1 MEKLSLQSTVTLA
14 NGVKMPLLGYSTEET
29 AYDLKTQVEIIMDA
43 IDVGFRYFDTAESYR
58 TQRALGIAIK
68 KSGIPRE
75 EFFIASKICI
85 DDIRDRCTYRGFE
98 ETMAQL
104 DMDYIDLISM
114 HWPFAERI
122 MPSWWQMQD
131 IYDDKRARA
140 IGGCNFEIH
149 HLEGIKNL
157 IEKEDGYTKY
167 MPMVNQSH
175 FHPQFTCQDL
185 REYCLQN
192 KIALGGLF
200 EKDQLYTM
208 TKPLY
213 NLESS
218 RGGEWYEPGEDPTD
232 HSKNPRLPHDY
243 YDNFDVMSD
252 IGKKYGKTNTQVWIR
267 WSLQHG
273 VITTPKTIWKNKM
286 EEYIN
291 VFDFEL
297 TQDEMNKI
305 DGLNI
310 NHRIG
315 YHPDYIDF

>member
-1 MEKLSLQSTVTLA
+1 MEQLSLTSTVTLS

-29 AYDLKTQVEIIMDA
+29 AYDLKTQVEIIEDA
-43 IDVGFRYFDTAESYR
+43 IDVGFRYFDTAETYR
-58 TQRALGIAIK
+58 TQKALGIAIK
-68 KSGIPRE
+68 NSGIPRE

-114 HWPFAERI
+114 HWAFSERM

-131 IYDDKRARA
+131 IYGDGRARA

-149 HLEGIKNL
+149 HIEKIKNL
-157 IEKEDGYTKY
+157 IEKDGYTKY
-167 MPMVNQSH
+167 LPMVNQSH
-175 FHPQFTCQDL
+175 FHPQFTCKEL
-185 REYCLQN
+185 RNYCMEN
-192 KIALGGLF
+192 NIVFGGLF
-200 EKDQLYTM
+200 EKDPLYLP

-232 HSKNPRLPHDY
+232 HSKNPRRKRDY
-243 YDNFDVMSD
+243 YDDFEVISNM
-252 IGKKYGKTNTQVWIR
+252 GKVYGKTNTQIWIR

-273 VITTPKTIWKNKM
+273 VVTTPKTIWKHKM
-286 EEYIN
+286 QQYID

-297 TQDEMNKI
+297 TKEEMDKI
-305 DGLNI
+305 DALNI

>member
-1 MEKLSLQSTVTLA
+1 MDKLSLKSSVTLS
-14 NGVKMPLLGYSTEET
+14 NGVRMPLLGYSTEET
-29 AYDLKTQVEIIMDA
+29 AYDLKTQVEIILDA
-43 IDVGFRYFDTAESYR
+43 IDVGFRYFDTAESYH

-75 EFFIASKICI
+75 DFFVASKISI

-104 DMDYIDLISM
+104 DMEYIDLISM

-131 IYDDKRARA
+131 IYDDGRARA

-149 HLEGIKNL
+149 HLEGIKKL
-157 IEKEDGYTKY
+157 IEQEDGYTKY

-175 FHPQFTCQDL
+175 FHPQFMCNKL
-185 REYCLQN
+185 RAYCAYN
-192 KIALGGLF
+192 HIVFGGLF
-200 EKDQLYTM
+200 EKDELYVQ

-218 RGGEWYEPGEDPTD
+218 RGGEWYEVGEDPTD
-232 HSKNPRLPHDY
+232 HTKNPRKQADY
-243 YDNFDVMSD
+243 YDNFEVMSA
-252 IGKKYGKTNTQVWIR
+252 IGSRYGKTNTQVWIR

-273 VITTPKTIWKNKM
+273 VVTVPKTIRKNKM
-286 EEYIN
+286 KEAID

-297 TQDEMNKI
+297 TGAEMERI
-305 DGLNI
+305 DALNI